1 MHEAGVGSLA
11 QHTIELRE
19 YSKTDQAFRQTGN
32 NVSHD
37 PKLVEK
43 GKKKGGRETR
53 NICMHRCIAG
63 HSGGSLL
70 V

>member
-1 MHEAGVGSLA
+1 MHGAWSWIPRTTH
-11 QHTIELRE
+11 HTRQVVELRE

-43 GKKKGGRETR
+43 GKKKRGKRD
-53 NICMHRCIAG
+53 ID
-63 HSGGSLL
+63 